1 MKIGHI
7 HAGGSKSRCYSETK
21 LVAGEIGNTGFRAV
35 FPQTLIEGVVIQL
48 AAMTAT
54 GDSGQG
60 HGTNGSPQVTIEEQ
74 IYPSQASINE
84 SSNIPDTRPMYN
96 PSPKHVP
103 GSGWGSNNP
112 IKTQEEGQQL
122 LESGYHHGKQVYN
135 VTDGG
140 VIVKFQ
146 PDNTPQNGY
155 HSYEVSKP
163 RDIPSNVLKQMLED
177 GKISKTAYNRFRKGK
192 K

>member
-1 MKIGHI
+1 
-7 HAGGSKSRCYSETK
+7 
-21 LVAGEIGNTGFRAV
+21 
-35 FPQTLIEGVVIQL
+35 
-48 AAMTAT
+48 
-54 GDSGQG
+54 
-60 HGTNGSPQVTIEEQ
+60 
-74 IYPSQASINE
+74 
-84 SSNIPDTRPMYN
+84 MY
-96 PSPKHVP
+96 
-103 GSGWGSNNP
+103 
-112 IKTQEEGQQL
+112 
-122 LESGYHHGKQVYN
+122 QVYN

-155 HSYEVSKP
+155 QSYEVSKP